1 VRSNLY
7 RIWLKHCAS
16 CIYFCDYSALPNSF
30 DGEVLLDIDVDYF
43 IYSCTGCLIK
53 GSSYC
58 INMEVL
64 EQLPQIKF
72 LSHQAH
78 ITTISLSVFGGYVP
92 IEFQFLGSW
101 LEEYFFTTSG
111 EEALKELEIVA
122 ELYNRN
128 KCISYKL
135 HYIPGPAVSLLN
147 ACSSYKIGCY
157 RRSANFF
164 SGVSQG
170 FISKYRNFLTNWEYF
185 FFLRGDE
192 CLRCSMEEINKYLIW
207 LNDSEL
213 YNQKRAWLYYRL
225 ERYQEMCDIVE
236 TLQQENIHT
245 TFLRAVLAYH
255 LHNWDSFYKY
265 RNQLFACCKDVLGVK
280 EITAYSDY
288 EKLRLFSEAMHL
300 A

>member
-1 VRSNLY
+1 
-7 RIWLKHCAS
+7 
-16 CIYFCDYSALPNSF
+16 
-30 DGEVLLDIDVDYF
+30 
-43 IYSCTGCLIK
+43 
-53 GSSYC
+53 
-58 INMEVL
+58 
-64 EQLPQIKF
+64 
-72 LSHQAH
+72 
-78 ITTISLSVFGGYVP
+78 
-92 IEFQFLGSW
+92 
-101 LEEYFFTTSG
+101 
-111 EEALKELEIVA
+111 
-122 ELYNRN
+122 
-128 KCISYKL
+128 
-135 HYIPGPAVSLLN
+135 
-147 ACSSYKIGCY
+147 
-157 RRSANFF
+157 
-164 SGVSQG
+164 
-170 FISKYRNFLTNWEYF
+170 
-185 FFLRGDE
+185 
-192 CLRCSMEEINKYLIW
+192 MEEINKYLIW